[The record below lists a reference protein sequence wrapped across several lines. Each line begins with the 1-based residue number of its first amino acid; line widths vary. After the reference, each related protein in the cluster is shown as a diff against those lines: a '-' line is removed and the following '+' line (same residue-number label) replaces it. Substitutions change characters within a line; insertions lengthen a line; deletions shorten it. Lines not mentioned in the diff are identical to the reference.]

1 LCVLMICAVSGYRIR
16 SQFLAGHPEI
26 SYKKDIA
33 QKRRELEI
41 TLESAKSMRN
51 SDYLGHIP
59 PHISTFLALIW
70 QVEPTSLTTADI
82 QKRLGP
88 DSAITELFARA
99 DEARFGAI
107 TLSAE
112 DRNNLHTR
120 ITEKIATLC

>member
-1 LCVLMICAVSGYRIR
+1 MIFGVSGYRIR

-26 SYKKDIA
+26 AYKKNLA
-33 QKRRELEI
+33 QKRTALER
-41 TLESAKSMRN
+41 TLEGAKSMSN

-59 PHISTFLALIW
+59 PNISTFLALIW

-82 QKRLGP
+82 QRRLGP
-88 DSAITELFARA
+88 DSAITELFARS
-99 DEARFGAI
+99 DEARYGAI

-120 ITEKIATLC
+120 ITENIATLC